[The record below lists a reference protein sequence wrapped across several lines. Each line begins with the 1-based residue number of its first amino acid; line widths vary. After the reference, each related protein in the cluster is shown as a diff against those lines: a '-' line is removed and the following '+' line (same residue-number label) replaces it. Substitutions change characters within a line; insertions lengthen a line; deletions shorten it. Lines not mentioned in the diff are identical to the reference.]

1 MECFKTNCT
10 FLKFIFGDTL
20 YTLCIHFHELYSE
33 QRPSLWQSLIYI
45 GWQAHLP
52 SEMLTNSEASTALQW
67 KCQFL
72 ELKIDCLVCA
82 MSLCDKLNIFISHNL
97 CWQNKFWQFVVPY
110 LAPSI
115 SALSLLSE
123 HCPVRSLVVISL
135 LLEVHFILHPPHF
148 AILQFCNLHPR
159 LEHYHQ
165 FDLNPPLPP
174 SSSLSS
180 PSSSS
185 SSSPGWSSG
194 ANEGY

>member
-1 MECFKTNCT
+1 MTPTVDRKLWISIKPFLSFFYLKKLRKIERMKCFKTNCT

-20 YTLCIHFHELYSE
+20 HTFMDCT
-33 QRPSLWQSLIYI
+33 LIYI
-45 GWQAHLP
+45 GWHAHLP

-72 ELKIDCLVCA
+72 ELKINCLVCA

-135 LLEVHFILHPPHF
+135 LLEVHFILHPPHL
-148 AILQFCNLHPR
+148 AILQFA
-159 LEHYHQ
+159 
-165 FDLNPPLPP
+165 
-174 SSSLSS
+174 SSSWTLSS
-180 PSSSS
+180 V
-185 SSSPGWSSG
+185 WS
-194 ANEGY
+194 

>member
-1 MECFKTNCT
+1 
-10 FLKFIFGDTL
+10 
-20 YTLCIHFHELYSE
+20 
-33 QRPSLWQSLIYI
+33 
-45 GWQAHLP
+45 
-52 SEMLTNSEASTALQW
+52 MLTNSEASTALQW

-97 CWQNKFWQFVVPY
+97 CWQNKFSQFVVPY

-148 AILQFCNLHPR
+148 AILQFCNFAICILVLNIIISLILIH
-159 LEHYHQ
+159 HYHHHHHCHRHHHHHHCEII
-165 FDLNPPLPP
+165 
-174 SSSLSS
+174 
-180 PSSSS
+180 
-185 SSSPGWSSG
+185 WVYWCK
-194 ANEGY
+194 A